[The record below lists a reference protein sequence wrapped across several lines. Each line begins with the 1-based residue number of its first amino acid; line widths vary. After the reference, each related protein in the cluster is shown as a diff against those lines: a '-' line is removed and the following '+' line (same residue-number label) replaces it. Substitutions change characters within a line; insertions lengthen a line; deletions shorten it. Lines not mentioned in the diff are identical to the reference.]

1 MASIGLEPTT
11 YGLEDRCSIQ
21 LSYEAII
28 GASGGSRTHTSIRI
42 TDFKSVAS
50 TVPPHSLYYCIKAQV
65 VNCVKTLNVFLK
77 LFFGLPGKIRTSD
90 LQFRKLTLYPTE
102 LRAVVGWGRW
112 IRTTDVG
119 TKNRC
124 LTTWRYPN
132 GSRGWDRTSDL
143 RLMSPAL

>member
-65 VNCVKTLNVFLK
+65 VNCVNTLNVF
-77 LFFGLPGKIRTSD
+77 FEIIFWPAREDSN
-90 LQFRKLTLYPTE
+90 FRPS
-102 LRAVVGWGRW
+102 VPQ
-112 IRTTDVG
+112 TD
-119 TKNRC
+119 
-124 LTTWRYPN
+124 
-132 GSRGWDRTSDL
+132 
-143 RLMSPAL
+143 ALSN